1 MSFLELFEQHS
12 WEGMAERINSKRAT
26 DVERALNRAGK
37 RDLDDFCALISP
49 AADSYL
55 EPMAQLSYQL
65 TRKRFGN
72 TTQLYIP
79 MYLSNECHNICTY
92 CGFSVHNKLARRTLD
107 RQQVMQE
114 VEAIKVHGFEHLLMV
129 TGEANRTVGV
139 DYLEQ
144 ALEWVRPHFSSL
156 SLEVQS
162 LDQADYE
169 RLISKGL
176 DSVLLYQE
184 TYHRDNY
191 RQYHPK
197 GKKRNF
203 EYRLETPDRLGRAG
217 IHRIGLGTL
226 LGLEDWRT
234 DAAFVAL
241 HLGYLERRYWQT
253 KYSISLPRLRPAE
266 GVQSPNVVVTDRDFV
281 QLICAYRIYSE
292 NVEISLSTRE
302 RPEFRDHLLK
312 LGITSMSAGSK
323 TEPGGYAIE
332 EEALE
337 QFEISDDR
345 SVEEVVA
352 MIRRQGFEP
361 VWKDWD
367 SVLGG

>member
-1 MSFLELFEQHS
+1 
-12 WEGMAERINSKRAT
+12 
-26 DVERALNRAGK
+26 
-37 RDLDDFCALISP
+37 
-49 AADSYL
+49 
-55 EPMAQLSYQL
+55 
-65 TRKRFGN
+65 
-72 TTQLYIP
+72 
-79 MYLSNECHNICTY
+79 
-92 CGFSVHNKLARRTLD
+92 
-107 RQQVMQE
+107 
-114 VEAIKVHGFEHLLMV
+114 
-129 TGEANRTVGV
+129 
-139 DYLEQ
+139 
-144 ALEWVRPHFSSL
+144 
-156 SLEVQS
+156 
-162 LDQADYE
+162 QADYE
-169 RLISKGL
+169 RLIKQGL
-176 DSVLLYQE
+176 NSVLLYQE

-191 RQYHPK
+191 PQYHPK

-226 LGLEDWRT
+226 LGLEEWRT

-241 HLGYLERRYWQT
+241 HLGYLERQYWQT

-266 GVQSPNVVVTDRDFV
+266 GVQSPNVEVTDRDFV

-337 QFEISDDR
+337 QFEISDER
-345 SVEEVVA
+345 TPEEVAA

-367 SVLGG
+367 SVLG

>member
-1 MSFLELFEQHS
+1 MSFLSVFEQHT
-12 WEGMAERINSKRAT
+12 WEGMAERINGKQAA
-26 DVERALNRAGK
+26 DVERALDKPGK

-49 AADSYL
+49 AATPYL
-55 EPMAQLSYQL
+55 ERMAQLSYRL

-92 CGFSVHNKLARRTLD
+92 CGFSVDNKLKRRTLT
-107 RQQVMQE
+107 REQVLQE
-114 VEAIKVHGFEHLLMV
+114 VEAIKAHRFEHLLMV
-129 TGEANRTVGV
+129 TGEAHRTVGV

-156 SLEVQS
+156 SLEVQA

-169 RLISKGL
+169 RLIKKGL

-217 IHRIGLGTL
+217 IHRIGLGAL

-281 QLICAYRIYSE
+281 QMICAYRIYSE

-345 SVEEVVA
+345 SVDEVVA
-352 MIRRQGFEP
+352 MIRRQGFDP

-367 SVLGG
+367 SVLG

>member
-1 MSFLELFEQHS
+1 MSFLSVFEQHT
-12 WEGMAERINSKRAT
+12 WDGMAERINSKRAA
-26 DVERALNRAGK
+26 DVERALDKRGK

-49 AADSYL
+49 AASPYL

-92 CGFSVHNKLARRTLD
+92 CGFSVDNKLKRRTLT
-107 RQQVMQE
+107 REQVLQE
-114 VEAIKVHGFEHLLMV
+114 VAAIKKHRFEHLLMV

-156 SLEVQS
+156 SLEVQA

-169 RLISKGL
+169 RLIKKGL

-217 IHRIGLGTL
+217 IHRIGLGAL

-281 QLICAYRIYSE
+281 QMICAYRIYSE

-312 LGITSMSAGSK
+312 LGITSMSAGSR
-323 TEPGGYAIE
+323 TDPGGYAIE

-345 SVEEVVA
+345 SVDEVVA
-352 MIRRQGFEP
+352 MIRQQGFDP

-367 SVLGG
+367 SVLG

>member
-1 MSFLELFEQHS
+1 MTFLDTFEQHS
-12 WEGMAERINSKRAT
+12 WEGMAERINSKRAA
-26 DVERALNRAGK
+26 DVERALGKSGK

-49 AADSYL
+49 AADPYL
-55 EPMAQLSYQL
+55 ERMAQLSYQL

-92 CGFSVHNKLARRTLD
+92 CGFSVHNKLARRTLTQ
-107 RQQVMQE
+107 QQVMQE

-156 SLEVQS
+156 SLEVQA

-169 RLISKGL
+169 RLIKKGL

-191 RQYHPK
+191 QQYHPK

-241 HLGYLERRYWQT
+241 HLGYLERQYWQT

-281 QLICAYRIYSE
+281 QLICAYRIFSE

-352 MIRRQGFEP
+352 MIRRQGFDP

-367 SVLGG
+367 SVLG